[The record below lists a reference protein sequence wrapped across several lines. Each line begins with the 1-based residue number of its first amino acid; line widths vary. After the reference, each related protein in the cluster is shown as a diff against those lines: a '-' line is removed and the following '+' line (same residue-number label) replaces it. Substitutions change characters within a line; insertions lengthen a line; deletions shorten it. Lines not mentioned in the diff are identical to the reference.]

1 MRYTGNNGPVILL
14 VKYNIVGYIL
24 KKCGLTEIVICL
36 TKEYIFK

>member
-1 MRYTGNNGPVILL
+1 MRYTGNNDPVILL

-24 KKCGLTEIVICL
+24 KCGLTELVICL